1 MVEWNYKA
9 QKLLMVESSH
19 SQKLRSNVN
28 TKVQVQICSLK
39 MLTKN
44 ILLLGIL
51 WQWTKDT
58 TILTLS
64 TNLQYQLAS
73 VIQSST

>member
-39 MLTKN
+39 MLTEN

-51 WQWTKDT
+51 W
-58 TILTLS
+58 
-64 TNLQYQLAS
+64 
-73 VIQSST
+73 